1 MPRLREKQVRQ
12 AGVGADHKLHRAV
25 TIHTVFVFVDG
36 DGIRP
41 ALVVTRDASVVI
53 KMADGG
59 GEDVEHPLLPELL
72 RHLSHCRSVKA
83 VIMIIVP
90 DGGFNGVLT
99 AHIGAERR
107 AVGVQLPILLRVAG
121 GIGID
126 RQLTELFCLVLC
138 RSFHA
143 VADCV
148 HVAGFQ
154 IGELV
159 VEDRHGRGD
168 SSSARVSASLS
179 VSSSTLIKISSRTVY
194 S

>member
-1 MPRLREKQVRQ
+1 
-12 AGVGADHKLHRAV
+12 
-25 TIHTVFVFVDG
+25 
-36 DGIRP
+36 
-41 ALVVTRDASVVI
+41 
-53 KMADGG
+53 MADGG